1 MGRKQYDSIEHAL
14 QKWGG
19 RTIALAL
26 CACMIGMTLPTT
38 VYAEEAEK
46 VENVSDDSTNEEENG
61 TGDTTAG
68 AFVVTGGTEGTD
80 YSYAGGLLTIK
91 TAIPL
96 TIKNQNQETA
106 TPDCIFIEAGANIT
120 LAGVN
125 ITSDSRAPIQIAD
138 NSTGNVTITL
148 ADDSKNSL
156 SNNGNGNAAL
166 QKNGVYSESLGK
178 LLIRCEHSSAE
189 YDTTGGHQ
197 CSDNCGALEATV
209 KGNSYAAGIGG
220 GYKGSVANIYITG
233 GNITAKGGS
242 GAGIGSGSYAGSGNA
257 SHIYISG
264 GVIEA
269 SPDRGGAGIGGGAYT
284 SASDIYVS
292 GGRVTA
298 SAQGGAGIGG
308 GQEGSAT
315 GIYISGGIIHATS
328 TWKGTGIG
336 SGSEVPNKESV
347 SDIHISGGVIDASSR
362 DGFGIGSGLNGDTA
376 NITIEGG
383 SVNATVSAPARD
395 TSGNETYMLKVE
407 KPADKDIIVDGKTY
421 PAHSTDD
428 QNAYV
433 WLTEGRH
440 TVNGVET
447 NYAVG
452 SGKLKYAPQK
462 DDFICTIPTDFTYN
476 KTSQT
481 ATIALKDGLPYSG
494 SVFVKYYVDGEN
506 GTEDAPVD
514 AGTYTVKACMEET
527 EEHTAVECEVGAFTI
542 AQATPDVTTVPTV
555 ADREYDPTLALTAS
569 DLIGGSATGVNGE
582 TLDGTWSFAGTN
594 IIPTVN
600 NKGYQAVFTPADAKN
615 YNKVTRTITVTVTK
629 VTPVIAEKP
638 AASTLTYGQT
648 LADSTLTGGKAAY
661 KTVDG
666 TEIAGTFAWK
676 NSAASI
682 E

>member
-1 MGRKQYDSIEHAL
+1 MRRKQYDSIEHAL

-19 RTIALAL
+19 RIIALAL

-38 VYAEEAEK
+38 VYAEETEK

-61 TGDTTAG
+61 TGDTTAC
-68 AFVVTGGTEGTD
+68 AFVVTGGTEETD
-80 YSYAGGLLTIK
+80 YSYKEGVLTIK
-91 TAIPL
+91 TATPL

-106 TPDCIFIEAGANIT
+106 TSDCIFIEAGVNANIT

-125 ITSDSRAPIQIAD
+125 ITSDSGAPIQIAD

-148 ADDSKNSL
+148 ADNSKNSI
-156 SNNGNGNAAL
+156 SNNGSENAAL
-166 QKNGVYSESLGK
+166 QKNGVYSDSLGK
-178 LLIRCEHSSAE
+178 LLIQCEQSGE
-189 YDTTGGHQ
+189 GYDTTGGHQ

-220 GYKGSVANIYITG
+220 GGYEGSVANIYITG
-233 GNITAKGGS
+233 GNITANGGA
-242 GAGIGSGSYAGSGNA
+242 GAGIGSGRYDDFGNA

-269 SPDRGGAGIGGGAYT
+269 SSDRGGAGIGGGAFT

-292 GGRVTA
+292 GGRVVA
-298 SAQGGAGIGG
+298 SAEGGAGIGG
-308 GQEGSAT
+308 GQGGSAT

-328 TWKGTGIG
+328 TWKGAGIG
-336 SGSEVPNKESV
+336 SGSEVTNKESV

-383 SVNATVSAPARD
+383 SVNATVSAPAKD
-395 TSGNETYMLKVE
+395 ASGNETYMLKVE

-440 TVNGVET
+440 TVNGMEA

-452 SGKLKYAPQK
+452 KGRLKYAPQK
-462 DDFICTIPTDFTYN
+462 DDFICTIPKDFTYN
-476 KTSQT
+476 KTSQA
-481 ATIALKDGLPYSG
+481 ATVTLKNGLPYSG

-527 EEHTAVECEVGAFTI
+527 EEHTAVECEVGTFTI

-555 ADREYDPTLALTAS
+555 ADREYNPTLALTAS
-569 DLIGGSATGVNGE
+569 DLIGASC
-582 TLDGTWSFAGTN
+582 
-594 IIPTVN
+594 II
-600 NKGYQAVFTPADAKN
+600 Q
-615 YNKVTRTITVTVTK
+615 I
-629 VTPVIAEKP
+629 
-638 AASTLTYGQT
+638 
-648 LADSTLTGGKAAY
+648 
-661 KTVDG
+661 
-666 TEIAGTFAWK
+666 
-676 NSAASI
+676 
-682 E
+682 